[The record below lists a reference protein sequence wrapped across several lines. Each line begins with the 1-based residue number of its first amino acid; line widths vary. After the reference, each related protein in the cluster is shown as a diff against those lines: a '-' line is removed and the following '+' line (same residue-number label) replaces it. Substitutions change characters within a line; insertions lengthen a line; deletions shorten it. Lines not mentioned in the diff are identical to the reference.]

1 MYSIEK
7 NIGTMPNMMRWIALI
22 PICCFF
28 LGCTSDLTVFKES
41 RKMITAA
48 DFVSDES
55 QPKGTE
61 EISTLLDDVLA
72 EVIVQASFVKENVE
86 DSLLMPTRVDTPVIV
101 ESLVGQVNG
110 RPIFANEVLDPISDQ
125 LLILSEKTKLDITAF
140 KNEAKRHIANQ
151 MQSIVRSELLLS
163 EAKSGM
169 TKAERRGLFAYLER
183 VREDLTS
190 TAGGSQ
196 SAVTRQL
203 LDEEGQTVE
212 EYLDYKQQQ
221 ALIRQVLQEEVAPHV
236 QITWRDIRREWE
248 RHKSDFN
255 SPAVVTLGM
264 IRISSEEPEEEIN
277 LITKTFAAGASFE
290 TVATSLGLPNGGR
303 WDSFELGEGGMAEI
317 EIADSIK
324 PHIVHLEKGE
334 IAGPIQLGSSRYWFS
349 VLEFKK
355 ATTGTIWDPKI
366 QMNLRKFLYSRQYAI
381 ERIRFL
387 NRILAEGSFDEFNS
401 MVERILHV
409 AVTRYMH

>member
-1 MYSIEK
+1 M
-7 NIGTMPNMMRWIALI
+7 NRWIALI

-28 LGCTSDLTVFKES
+28 LGCTSELSVFKES
-41 RKMITAA
+41 SKMITAS
-48 DFVSDES
+48 DFVSDEP
-55 QPKGTE
+55 QLKGAE
-61 EISTLLDDVLA
+61 ETSTLLDDVLA
-72 EVIVQASFVKENVE
+72 VVIAEASFVEENVE

-125 LLILSEKTKLDITAF
+125 LLILAEETKLDITAF
-140 KNEAKRHIANQ
+140 KNKAIRHIENQ
-151 MQSIVRSELLLS
+151 MQTIVRSELLLS

-169 TKAERRGLFAYLER
+169 TKEERRGLFAYLER

-221 ALIRQVLQEEVAPHV
+221 ALIRQVLQEAVAPHV

-248 RHKSDFN
+248 RHKSKFN

-264 IRISSEEPEEEIN
+264 IRTPSEDLDKVS
-277 LITKTFAAGASFE
+277 LITKTFEAGASFE
-290 TVATSLGLPNGGR
+290 AVATSLGLPNGGR
-303 WDSFELGEGGMAEI
+303 WDSFELGEGGMADI
-317 EIADSIK
+317 EIADPIK
-324 PHIVHLEKGE
+324 PHIANLEKGE
-334 IAGPIQLGSSRYWFS
+334 IAGPVQLGSSRYWFS

-366 QMNLRKFLYSRQYAI
+366 QMNLRRILYNRQSEI
-381 ERIRFL
+381 EEHRFL
-387 NRILAEGSFDEFNS
+387 KRILAEGSFDELNT
-401 MVERILHV
+401 MVNRILHV